1 MPGESGRLGSTSKPC
16 NSRVAIVSELRVERW
31 ENLFRIVRQRAK
43 ALQRVKRKKKL
54 GWVYISEWIP
64 KYLIQHRHRWP
75 QPHHSE
81 HTQALLSKDTHG
93 LPCSPTTAQHSYTH
107 CIDWYMLNLPEKKQ
121 LFYRLFPYFSPL
133 PSCSPG
139 TSISI
144 SLEAVFNMPAES
156 INWWTHNKE
165 SVCKPAKQQI
175 YESVEL
181 KNHVSL
187 CSPMTF
193 PCKQKFCIQAGTT
206 SNQTSTRG

>member
-107 CIDWYMLNLPEKKQ
+107 CIDWYAQSSRKETTFLQ
-121 LFYRLFPYFSPL
+121 IISILFPSSFLFPWD
-133 PSCSPG
+133 
-139 TSISI
+139 
-144 SLEAVFNMPAES
+144 FNKHLS
-156 INWWTHNKE
+156 GS
-165 SVCKPAKQQI
+165 SV
-175 YESVEL
+175 
-181 KNHVSL
+181 
-187 CSPMTF
+187 
-193 PCKQKFCIQAGTT
+193 
-206 SNQTSTRG
+206 